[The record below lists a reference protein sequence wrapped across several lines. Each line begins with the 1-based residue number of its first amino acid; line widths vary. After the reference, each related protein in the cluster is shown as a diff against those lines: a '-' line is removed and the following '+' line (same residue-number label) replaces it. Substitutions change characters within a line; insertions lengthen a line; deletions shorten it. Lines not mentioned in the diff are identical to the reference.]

1 MERLFAVSRSKNEQ
15 GSRNR
20 RHVRSQRAKCNEF
33 SRTSQDLEIG
43 KYRQDHKTLV
53 ENYILIIKYAQVK
66 GED

>member
-1 MERLFAVSRSKNEQ
+1 MK
-15 GSRNR
+15 
-20 RHVRSQRAKCNEF
+20 F